1 MFSSNEDLS
10 QNLTS
15 KKNMRRWKL
24 FLPIFQSHWWRL
36 LSFHQL
42 MMAPKIATHPFRA
55 FFKTLHNEIW
65 SRSRSEKNYFQTSK
79 KFFWALKKKKKLWNI
94 DRWFLLKAPP
104 LTIFVRPFVLVF
116 EKDYLGK
123 IMKNILAQKQKLIF
137 RIFLIITIA
146 ILSIWLFH

>member
-1 MFSSNEDLS
+1 MFSSNEDLT

-15 KKNMRRWKL
+15 KKYEKMKIVSSNFSVTLVAVVVVSSADDGPKNINT
-24 FLPIFQSHWWRL
+24 PISSL
-36 LSFHQL
+36 
-42 MMAPKIATHPFRA
+42 
-55 FFKTLHNEIW
+55 FKTLHNEIW
-65 SRSRSEKNYFQTSK
+65 SRSRSERNYFQTSK

-123 IMKNILAQKQKLIF
+123 IMKNILAQK
-137 RIFLIITIA
+137 
-146 ILSIWLFH
+146 